1 MRLSILVIILVNVFF
16 LQLGIDVS
24 FAEAGWHQSYSAG
37 YIDRRGTFAGGSEI
51 MHLVPHKGK
60 IYAANGYWMDS
71 HWVIPPEG
79 QKQSAQV
86 LRLDSTD
93 SFWQVDL
100 DTGKSNGLGL
110 EYMKGNVLRS
120 VTFTRNGSG
129 EILSEPENILVMAAG
144 SNFEKGGAVS
154 AWVRDDDSG
163 DWNHTLVRH
172 GSSVGGIRWVPRDM
186 EIHTDKVTGVEKL
199 FMSLGNPGIV
209 AGTYDE
215 SIPGKIRWDR
225 NLEFPFLKEGSFR
238 TRPLG
243 ITVANGSLFFSEGGA
258 IYRRV
263 DGKVPSYFKVLDFHE
278 DTDTDVGGIRGLT
291 AIKNPNGPGQSLL
304 FLWAPGNRS
313 ECQVKRMDPN
323 GVGQYTVHDEVKL
336 IDLMSAT
343 LGAEVTY
350 TLGAHNMMYPIID
363 KDTGETVHLIGFQ
376 GNIKTKKDLRWK
388 GSALY
393 AGALYAVRRED
404 QTYKVMEVN
413 NSYRPGKRSLV
424 SPRAF
429 CYSPFNDASLFIGG
443 HDSSRKVSDN
453 MAWIFKAPLD
463 VALGKRKGTEAKVS
477 GKLLK
482 PDPRFLSGPVYELRI
497 YSANE
502 GRFGNLI
509 QRFREHTDTIFKKH
523 GLEPVG
529 YWTPNEGP
537 AKKRRRFIYILKHQS
552 RYAAYRNW
560 VNFSNDKDWERVLDQ
575 PKFQNL
581 LALKPVSIFLEATD
595 YSKLVQ
601 NDIKKPG
608 GIYELRTYM
617 ANSGKLGLLNERFRD
632 HTTGLFNKYGIK
644 NVSYWTPFDEPQSK
658 NTLIYLIHHASRKQA
673 DSNWKAFGGD
683 PEWRKI
689 ARESQIDGKF
699 LAQPPERIY
708 LKPTD
713 FSLLK

>member
-1 MRLSILVIILVNVFF
+1 MRLNILVRILVGAFF
-16 LQLGIDVS
+16 IQLGVEAFS
-24 FAEAGWHQSYSAG
+24 AEEGWSQSYSAG
-37 YIDRRGTFAGGSEI
+37 YEDQQGSFAGGSEV
-51 MHLVPHKGK
+51 MHLVSHKGK
-60 IYAANGYWMDS
+60 VYAANGYWMDS
-71 HWVIPPEG
+71 RWVIPPEG
-79 QKQSAQV
+79 QKQSTQV
-86 LRLDSTD
+86 LRLDSVD
-93 SFWQVDL
+93 SSWQVDL
-100 DTGKSNGLGL
+100 DTGKSNGHGL

-120 VTFTRNGSG
+120 VTFTRNGTG
-129 EILSEPENILVMAAG
+129 KVLAEPVNLLVMAAG

-154 AWVRDDDSG
+154 VWVRDDESG
-163 DWNHTLVRH
+163 AWHHSLVRH

-186 EIHTDKVTGVEKL
+186 EIHTDKVTGEEKI

-209 AGTYDE
+209 AGTYD
-215 SIPGKIRWDR
+215 SSVLGKIRWDR
-225 NLEFPFLKEGSFR
+225 HLEFPFLKEGSFR

-243 ITVANGSLFFSEGGA
+243 ITVANGTLFFSEGGT

-263 DGKVPSYFKVLDFHE
+263 DGKVPTYSKVLDFHE

-291 AIKNPNGPGQSLL
+291 TIKNPNGPGQSLL

-313 ECQVKRMDPN
+313 ECQVKRIDPD
-323 GVGQYTVHDEVKL
+323 GAGKYTVHDEVKL

-350 TLGAHNMMYPIID
+350 TLGAHNMMYPIIE
-363 KDTGETVHLIGFQ
+363 KGTGETLHLIGFQ
-376 GNIKTKKDLRWK
+376 GNIRTKKDLRWK

-404 QTYKVMEVN
+404 QTYKVLEVN
-413 NSYRPGKRSLV
+413 NSYRPGKKPLI

-429 CYSPFNDASLFIGG
+429 CFSPFNDSSLFIGG

-453 MAWIFKAPLD
+453 MAWIFKAPLE
-463 VALGKRKGTEAKVS
+463 VALGKRKGAEAKVS
-477 GKLLK
+477 EGPLK
-482 PDPRFLSGPVYELRI
+482 PDPRLLSGPVFELRI

-509 QRFREHTDTIFKKH
+509 QRFRDHTDTIFKKH

-537 AKKRRRFIYILKHQS
+537 AKKRRRFIYILKHKS
-552 RYAAYRNW
+552 RYDAYRNW

-575 PKFQNL
+575 PKFQGL
-581 LALKPVSIFLEATD
+581 LALKPESIFLESTD

-601 NDIKKPG
+601 NDIKGAG
-608 GIYELRTYM
+608 GVYELRTYV
-617 ANSGKLGLLNERFRD
+617 ANPEKLKLLNKRFSE
-632 HTTGLFNKYGIK
+632 HTAAIFNRHGIG
-644 NVSYWTPFDEPQSK
+644 NVFYWNSFDEPESK
-658 NTLIYLIHHASRKQA
+658 NTLIYLVHHADRKQA
-673 DSNWKAFGGD
+673 DANWRSFSDDLK
-683 PEWRKI
+683 WQKV
-689 ARESQIDGKF
+689 ARESQIDGDL

-713 FSLLK
+713 FSPLK

>member
-1 MRLSILVIILVNVFF
+1 MRLSILVRILVNVFF

-24 FAEAGWHQSYSAG
+24 FAEEGWSQSYSAG
-37 YIDRRGTFAGGSEI
+37 YNDEQGSFAGGSEV

-93 SFWQVDL
+93 SSWQVDL

-129 EILSEPENILVMAAG
+129 EILSEPENLLVMASG

-263 DGKVPSYFKVLDFHE
+263 DGKVPSYSKVLDFHE

-304 FLWAPGNRS
+304 FLWAPGDRS
-313 ECQVKRMDPN
+313 ECQVKRMDPV

-336 IDLMSAT
+336 IDLMSET

-363 KDTGETVHLIGFQ
+363 EDSGETVHLIGFQ
-376 GNIKTKKDLRWK
+376 GTL
-388 GSALY
+388 GP
-393 AGALYAVRRED
+393 RR
-404 QTYKVMEVN
+404 
-413 NSYRPGKRSLV
+413 
-424 SPRAF
+424 
-429 CYSPFNDASLFIGG
+429 I
-443 HDSSRKVSDN
+443 
-453 MAWIFKAPLD
+453 
-463 VALGKRKGTEAKVS
+463 
-477 GKLLK
+477 
-482 PDPRFLSGPVYELRI
+482 
-497 YSANE
+497 
-502 GRFGNLI
+502 
-509 QRFREHTDTIFKKH
+509 
-523 GLEPVG
+523 
-529 YWTPNEGP
+529 
-537 AKKRRRFIYILKHQS
+537 
-552 RYAAYRNW
+552 
-560 VNFSNDKDWERVLDQ
+560 
-575 PKFQNL
+575 
-581 LALKPVSIFLEATD
+581 
-595 YSKLVQ
+595 
-601 NDIKKPG
+601 
-608 GIYELRTYM
+608 
-617 ANSGKLGLLNERFRD
+617 
-632 HTTGLFNKYGIK
+632 
-644 NVSYWTPFDEPQSK
+644 
-658 NTLIYLIHHASRKQA
+658 
-673 DSNWKAFGGD
+673 
-683 PEWRKI
+683 
-689 ARESQIDGKF
+689 
-699 LAQPPERIY
+699 
-708 LKPTD
+708 
-713 FSLLK
+713 

>member
-1 MRLSILVIILVNVFF
+1 MRLSDLVIILVGAFF
-16 LQLGIDVS
+16 FQLGIEDS
-24 FAEAGWHQSYSAG
+24 LAEESWKESYSAG
-37 YIDRRGTFAGGSEI
+37 YIDKQGIFAGGSEI

-60 IYAANGYWMDS
+60 VYAANGYWMDS
-71 HWVIPPEG
+71 RWAIPPEG
-79 QKQSAQV
+79 QRQSAQV

-93 SFWQVDL
+93 SSWQVDL
-100 DTGKSNGLGL
+100 DTGKSNGHGL

-120 VTFTRNGSG
+120 VTFTRDGTG
-129 EILSEPENILVMAAG
+129 KTLAEPVNLLVMAAG
-144 SNFEKGGAVS
+144 SNFERGGAVS
-154 AWVRDDDSG
+154 AWVRNDESET
-163 DWNHTLVRH
+163 WTHSLVRH

-186 EIHTDKVTGVEKL
+186 ETHTDKVTGVEKL

-215 SIPGKIRWDR
+215 SRPGKIRWDR

-243 ITVANGSLFFSEGGA
+243 LTVANGSLFFSEGGT

-263 DGKVPSYFKVLDFHE
+263 DGKSPSYSKVLDFHE

-291 AIKNPNGPGQSLL
+291 TIKNPNGPGQSLL

-313 ECQVKRMDPN
+313 ECQVKRMDPD
-323 GVGQYTVHDEVKL
+323 GSGQYKVHDEVKL
-336 IDLMSAT
+336 IDLMSNT

-363 KDTGETVHLIGFQ
+363 KDNGKTVHLIGFQ
-376 GNIKTKKDLRWK
+376 GNIRTKKDLRWK

-393 AGALYAVRRED
+393 AGAMYAVRQED
-404 QTYKVMEVN
+404 QTYKVQEVN
-413 NSYRPGKRSLV
+413 NSYRPGKKPLI

-463 VALGKRKGTEAKVS
+463 VALGKKKGTEAKGV
-477 GKLLK
+477 GEPLK
-482 PDPRFLSGPVYELRI
+482 PDPRLLSGPVYELRI

-509 QRFREHTDTIFKKH
+509 QRFREHTDTLFKKH

-552 RYAAYRNW
+552 RYDAYRNW

-608 GIYELRTYM
+608 GIYELRTYV
-617 ANSGKLGLLNERFRD
+617 ANLGKLALLNERFRD
-632 HTTGLFNKYGIK
+632 HTTSFFNKYGIK
-644 NVSYWTPFDEPQSK
+644 NVSYWTPFDQPESK
-658 NTLIYLIHHASRKQA
+658 NTLIYLVHHASREQA
-673 DSNWKAFGGD
+673 NVNWKAFGGD
-683 PEWRKI
+683 PEWRKV
-689 ARESQIDGKF
+689 ARESQIDGAF
-699 LAQPPERIY
+699 LAKPPEQIY

-713 FSLLK
+713 FSPLK

>member
-1 MRLSILVIILVNVFF
+1 MRLSDLVIILVGAFF
-16 LQLGIDVS
+16 FQLGIEDS
-24 FAEAGWHQSYSAG
+24 LAEEGWKESYSAG
-37 YIDRRGTFAGGSEI
+37 YLDKRGVFAGGSEI

-60 IYAANGYWMDS
+60 VYAANGYWMDS
-71 HWVIPPEG
+71 RWVIPPEG
-79 QKQSAQV
+79 QRQSAQV

-93 SFWQVDL
+93 SSWQVDL
-100 DTGKSNGLGL
+100 DTGKSNGHGL

-120 VTFTRNGSG
+120 VTFTRDGTG
-129 EILSEPENILVMAAG
+129 KTLAEPVNLLVMAAG
-144 SNFEKGGAVS
+144 SNFERGGAVS
-154 AWVRDDDSG
+154 TWVRNDESET
-163 DWNHTLVRH
+163 WTHSLVRH

-186 EIHTDKVTGVEKL
+186 ETHTDKVTGVEKL

-215 SIPGKIRWDR
+215 SRPGKIRWDR
-225 NLEFPFLKEGSFR
+225 NLEFPFLKGGSFR

-243 ITVANGSLFFSEGGA
+243 ITVANGSLFFSEGGT

-263 DGKVPSYFKVLDFHE
+263 DGKSPSYSKVLDFHE

-291 AIKNPNGPGQSLL
+291 TIKNPNGPGQSLL

-313 ECQVKRMDPN
+313 ECQVKRMDPD
-323 GVGQYTVHDEVKL
+323 GSGQYKVHDEVKL
-336 IDLMSAT
+336 IDLMSNT

-350 TLGAHNMMYPIID
+350 TIGAHNMMYPIID
-363 KDTGETVHLIGFQ
+363 KDNGKTVHLIGFQ
-376 GNIKTKKDLRWK
+376 GNIRTKKDLRWK

-393 AGALYAVRRED
+393 AGAMYAVRRED
-404 QTYKVMEVN
+404 QTYKVQEVN
-413 NSYRPGKRSLV
+413 NSYRPGKKPLI

-429 CYSPFNDASLFIGG
+429 CYSPFNDGNLFIGG

-453 MAWIFKAPLD
+453 MAWIFKASLD
-463 VALGKRKGTEAKVS
+463 VALGKKKGIEAKGV
-477 GKLLK
+477 GEPLK
-482 PDPRFLSGPVYELRI
+482 PDPRLLSGPVYELRI

-509 QRFREHTDTIFKKH
+509 QRFREHTDTLFKKH

-552 RYAAYRNW
+552 RYDAYRNW

-581 LALKPVSIFLEATD
+581 LALKPVSIFMESNDFSEA
-595 YSKLVQ
+595 VQ
-601 NDIKKPG
+601 NEIKEPG
-608 GIYELRTYM
+608 GIYELRTYV
-617 ANSGKLGLLNERFRD
+617 ANPVKLKLLNDRFRE
-632 HTTGLFNKYGIK
+632 HTAALFNRHGIK
-644 NVSYWTPFDEPQSK
+644 NLFYWTPFDQPESK
-658 NTLIYLIHHASRKQA
+658 NTLIYLVHHASREQV
-673 DSNWKAFGGD
+673 DVNWKSFNDD
-683 PEWRKI
+683 PDWQKVL
-689 ARESQIDGKF
+689 RESQVDGAF
-699 LAQPPERIY
+699 LAKPPEQIY

-713 FSLLK
+713 FSPLK

>member
-1 MRLSILVIILVNVFF
+1 MKLSDLVIILLGAFF
-16 LQLGIDVS
+16 CLLGMGGAL
-24 FAEAGWHQSYSAG
+24 AEESWNQSYSAG
-37 YIDRRGTFAGGSEI
+37 YIDKQGSFAGGSEI

-60 IYAANGYWMDS
+60 VYAANGYWMDS
-71 HWVIPPEG
+71 RWVIPPEG
-79 QKQSAQV
+79 QRQSAQV

-93 SFWQVDL
+93 SSWQVDL
-100 DTGKSNGLGL
+100 DMGKSNGHGL

-120 VTFTRNGSG
+120 VTFTRDRGG
-129 EILSEPENILVMAAG
+129 KVLAEPVNLLVMAAG
-144 SNFEKGGAVS
+144 SNFERGGAVS
-154 AWVRDDDSG
+154 AWVRNDESG
-163 DWNHTLVRH
+163 TWTHSLVRH

-186 EIHTDKVTGVEKL
+186 EIHTDKVTGVEKI

-209 AGTYDE
+209 AGTYDASRPE
-215 SIPGKIRWDR
+215 KIRWDR

-243 ITVANGSLFFSEGGA
+243 ITVANGILFFSEGGT

-263 DGKVPSYFKVLDFHE
+263 DGKSPSYSKVLDFHE

-291 AIKNPNGPGQSLL
+291 TIKNPNGPGQSLL
-304 FLWAPGNRS
+304 FLWAPGDRS
-313 ECQVKRMDPN
+313 ECQVKRMDPD
-323 GVGQYTVHDEVKL
+323 GAGQYTVHDEVKL

-343 LGAEVTY
+343 LGTEVTY

-363 KDTGETVHLIGFQ
+363 KDAGETVHLIGFQ
-376 GNIKTKKDLRWK
+376 GNIRTKKNLRWK

-393 AGALYAVRRED
+393 AGALYAVRQED
-404 QTYKVMEVN
+404 QTYKVLEVN
-413 NSYRPGKRSLV
+413 NSYMPGKRPLI

-429 CYSPFNDASLFIGG
+429 CYSPFNDANLFIGG

-453 MAWIFKAPLD
+453 MAWVFKATLD
-463 VALGKRKGTEAKVS
+463 VALGKRKGTDAKVS
-477 GKLLK
+477 EQSLK
-482 PDPRFLSGPVYELRI
+482 PDPHLLSGPVYELRI

-502 GRFGNLI
+502 GRFSNLI

-523 GLEPVG
+523 GLEPIG

-537 AKKRRRFIYILKHQS
+537 AKKRRRFIYILKHES

-560 VNFSNDKDWERVLDQ
+560 VNFSNDKDWERALDQ

-595 YSKLVQ
+595 YLKIVQ
-601 NDIKKPG
+601 NDIKEPG
-608 GIYELRTYM
+608 GIYELRTYV
-617 ANSGKLGLLNERFRD
+617 AKPGKLGLLNDRFSE
-632 HTTGLFNKYGIK
+632 HTAAIFNRHRIK
-644 NVSYWTPFDEPQSK
+644 NLFYWTAFDQPESK
-658 NTLIYLIHHASRKQA
+658 NTLIYLLHHASRKQA
-673 DSNWKAFGGD
+673 DLSWKAFGGD
-683 PEWRKI
+683 PEWRKV
-689 ARESQIDGKF
+689 AKESQINGTF

-713 FSLLK
+713 FSPLK